1 MEISIGKGVS
11 GMDLVHRME
20 QWERGG
26 SRSLTVRG
34 CRGSHVSHSG
44 GLALSMS

>member
-1 MEISIGKGVS
+1 MEISIGKEVS
-11 GMDLVHRME
+11 GMDLVHSLER
-20 QWERGG
+20 WEWGD

-34 CRGSHVSHSG
+34 CRGSHENHAG